1 MLRAVASTRDLSI
14 RPLGLGEIVDRSIA
28 VTRRHFRPLFAAM
41 LVIEAPALALG
52 RLQQVRAV
60 EVLALLADPTRAA
73 GSLRGA
79 ATFFGELLAVLL
91 LLQLGATAVAAAIVA
106 PASTR
111 PAPAPRPGASRP
123 RRRHGGPRPGGGAR
137 RRAG

>member
-106 PASTR
+106 PALDPSR
-111 PAPAPRPGASRP
+111 AGAPSR
-123 RRRHGGPRPGGGAR
+123 AR
-137 RRAG
+137 RVLAVGTAALVQAVALV